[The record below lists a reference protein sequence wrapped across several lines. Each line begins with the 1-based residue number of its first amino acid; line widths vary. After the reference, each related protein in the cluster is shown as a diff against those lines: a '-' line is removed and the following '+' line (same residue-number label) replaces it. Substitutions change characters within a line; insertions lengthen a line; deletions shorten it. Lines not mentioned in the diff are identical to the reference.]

1 MCSIDGETGSA
12 SPSRPLEPAAGAEE
26 AIRPAS
32 TGLAPNTVAG
42 EWYELPEDP
51 APWDPAE
58 LARAEAGPWLAFAL
72 AAGEAEVSSDEALL
86 AAVVGY
92 RQVAAW
98 ATAHAARTAAALA
111 DRQAMNPEWPATAG
125 RVSVRD
131 VTGEELALALGCS
144 RRAARHL
151 VRDGRAFE
159 GALTPTGDAL
169 ARGDI
174 DPAKARVLVEALV
187 DAPVPLALDVQDA
200 VLPEAGRRT
209 PTELSRAVAKAIIAA
224 DPAGARSRRECA
236 TRTRRVD
243 RPRFLPDGMAGLW
256 AVLPAERATRMD
268 AVLDRLARSGR
279 AAGDPRTL
287 DQLRADLLVDL
298 ATGTVPRTAASNEDQ
313 TGTSRDVTEPIGRN
327 GPECTG
333 SGSAGPAARRVG
345 EAIGH
350 DAGESVVQGEREPGG
365 RDTGDAIAPRQ
376 WLPGV
381 RAQINVLVPLDVLRG
396 ASDAPAELVGYGPIT
411 AEAAREL
418 ATGPDSVWRRLA
430 TDPLSGAV
438 LDVGRTRYRPPA
450 ALAEHVRARDRRCVR
465 PGCSVPATSCDL
477 DHTVEYGRD
486 DGPTAHGN
494 LGPLCRRDHQV
505 KTDGGYALTQLAPG
519 LFEWVTPLGRRY
531 RIRPGPDG
539 AYLEIGRHDD
549 GPPPF

>member
-1 MCSIDGETGSA
+1 MRSIDGETGSA
-12 SPSRPLEPAAGAEE
+12 SPSNALEPAAGAEK
-26 AIRPAS
+26 AIHPAS
-32 TGLAPNTVAG
+32 TDIAPNTTAG

-51 APWDPAE
+51 SPWDPAE
-58 LARAEAGPWLAFAL
+58 LACAEAGPWLAFAL

-98 ATAHAARTAAALA
+98 ATARAARTAAALA

-125 RVSVRD
+125 KVSVRD

-187 DAPVPLALDVQDA
+187 DAPVPLAFDVQEA

-224 DPAGARSRRECA
+224 DPAGARSRRQCA

-268 AVLDRLARSGR
+268 AVLDRLARSAR

-298 ATGTVPRTAASNEDQ
+298 ATGAAPRSAAGSEDR
-313 TGTSRDVTEPIGRN
+313 TGPSRDVTEPVGR
-327 GPECTG
+327 GT
-333 SGSAGPAARRVG
+333 S
-345 EAIGH
+345 
-350 DAGESVVQGEREPGG
+350 
-365 RDTGDAIAPRQ
+365 DAIAPRQ

-396 ASDAPAELVGYGPIT
+396 GSDAPAELVGYGPIT

-418 ATGPDSVWRRLA
+418 ATGPDSVWRRLV

-465 PGCSVPATSCDL
+465 PGCSAPATSCDL

-486 DGPTAHGN
+486 DGQTAHGN

-505 KTDGGYALTQLAPG
+505 KTDGGFALTQLEPG

-531 RIRPGPDG
+531 RIRPGADG
-539 AYLEIGRHDD
+539 AYLELGRHDD

>member
-1 MCSIDGETGSA
+1 MRSTDGETRVPGRA
-12 SPSRPLEPAAGAEE
+12 DPARAAGDVAAPERSAPQ
-26 AIRPAS
+26 AIPS
-32 TGLAPNTVAG
+32 DHLGDS
-42 EWYELPEDP
+42 WYELPEAP
-51 APWDPAE
+51 VPWDPAE
-58 LARAEAGPWLAFAL
+58 LACAEAGPWLAFAL
-72 AAGEAEVSSDEALL
+72 AAGDAEVSSDEALL
-86 AAVVGY
+86 EAVVGF
-92 RQVAAW
+92 RKVAAW
-98 ATAHAARTAAALA
+98 ATANAARAAAALA
-111 DRQAMNPEWPATAG
+111 DREAMNPQWPATAG

-174 DPAKARVLVEALV
+174 DPAKARVLVEALG
-187 DAPVPLALDVQDA
+187 DAPTLLALDVQDA

-209 PTELSRAVAKAIIAA
+209 PTELSRDVARAIIAA

-243 RPRFLPDGMAGLW
+243 RPRFLADGMAGVW
-256 AVLPAERATRMD
+256 AVLPADRAARMD
-268 AVLDRLARSGR
+268 AVLERLARSGR

-298 ATGTVPRTAASNEDQ
+298 ATGNVARQAPAGDADSVRH
-313 TGTSRDVTEPIGRN
+313 TGQ
-327 GPECTG
+327 
-333 SGSAGPAARRVG
+333 G
-345 EAIGH
+345 EAVATGRG
-350 DAGESVVQGEREPGG
+350 AGTPTCHGEAVPDGQDG
-365 RDTGDAIAPRQ
+365 AVPPQQ
-376 WLPGV
+376 WRPGV

-396 ASDAPAELVGYGPIT
+396 ASDQPAELAGYGPIT

-418 ATGPDSVWRRLA
+418 AGGSDSTWRRLV
-430 TDPLSGAV
+430 TDPLSGSV
-438 LDVGRTRYRPPA
+438 LDVGRTRYRPPG

-465 PGCSVPATSCDL
+465 PGCSAPATSCDL
-477 DHTVEYGRD
+477 DHTVEFGRD

-505 KTDGGYALTQLAPG
+505 KTDGGYTLTQLDPG
-519 LFEWVTPLGRRY
+519 VFEWVTPLGRRY
-531 RIRPGPDG
+531 RIRPGVDA
-539 AYLEIGRHDD
+539 AYLDVGRHGD